1 MAEKTQ
7 NYADQVLNEAA
18 DGADYEWRSEYTGHP
33 TMPMRIRH
41 INHCG
46 YEFDLSP
53 ADFAA
58 GKRCYIHLH
67 CGYVGK
73 NY

>member
-1 MAEKTQ
+1 MEKTL
-7 NYADQVLNEAA
+7 NYAEQVLAEAP
-18 DGADYEWRSEYTGHP
+18 DGQDYEWKTEYTGHP
-33 TMPMRIRH
+33 TMLMRIRH
-41 INHCG
+41 VNNCG
-46 YEFDLSP
+46 FEFELSP

-67 CGYVGK
+67 CGWIGS